1 MINRGI
7 IALFITGSL
16 STQASALALDLA
28 PPFGDAKRIELTYSD
43 FPSGDR
49 ALSATLIAQPPVGP
63 TQIANVCEPEGGDPE
78 IGNVATVAGNATHGD
93 ILAIICIYKMNH
105 SGIGLVGTQFEAKVF
120 EKKGKTTQ
128 ALSSVEE
135 PLSGFEGQSEDEEA
149 SFYFYKKPELFK
161 AKLKLVAEGQQS
173 DSLEL
178 AHGVALELLRS
189 ESAETAGKYLSAE
202 RIDSLI
208 QKTPLTGKNAALY
221 NDIGYVLVEANK
233 MEQALSTLL
242 PIEKAAP
249 QRIPLYLNIADA
261 YWPSEKDK
269 ARAYYAKYQIL
280 MIGKNKKSLIPE
292 RVKERTN

>member
-63 TQIANVCEPEGGDPE
+63 TQIANV
-78 IGNVATVAGNATHGD
+78 ATAAGNSAHGD
-93 ILAIICIYKMNH
+93 ILAITCVYKMNH

-120 EKKGKTTQ
+120 ERKGKTTQ
-128 ALSSVEE
+128 ALSSAEE

-149 SFYFYKKPELFK
+149 SFYFYKKPEFFK

-178 AHGVALELLRS
+178 AHGVALELLKS

-242 PIEKAAP
+242 PIENGRTTAHSLVPEYRRCLLA
-249 QRIPLYLNIADA
+249 L
-261 YWPSEKDK
+261 
-269 ARAYYAKYQIL
+269 
-280 MIGKNKKSLIPE
+280 GKRQGQSLLREISGLDDWQEQEEPHS
-292 RVKERTN
+292 